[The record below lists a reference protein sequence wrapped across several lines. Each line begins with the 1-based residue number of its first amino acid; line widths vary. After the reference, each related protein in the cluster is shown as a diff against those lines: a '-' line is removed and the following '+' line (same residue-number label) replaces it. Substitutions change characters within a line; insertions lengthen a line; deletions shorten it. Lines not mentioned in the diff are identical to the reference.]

1 MKCKKWAITLLFNSQ
16 EKLEHRLF
24 EIVIY
29 LVHYYFLD
37 KCRISDLD
45 ATGNLGD
52 QLTNEINH
60 KTFIHLFS
68 REFLNLLHQEGQII
82 ELEATLMEKE
92 QELFKIIIR
101 DGISVDILGSGKMIP
116 RHILGDFIS
125 LDPELFLG
133 QDELLIGAATDK
145 NR

>member
-1 MKCKKWAITLLFNSQ
+1 
-16 EKLEHRLF
+16 
-24 EIVIY
+24 
-29 LVHYYFLD
+29 LD

>member
-1 MKCKKWAITLLFNSQ
+1 MKCKKWAITLVVNSQ

-24 EIVIY
+24 KIVIC
-29 LVHYYFLD
+29 LVPCYFLD
-37 KCRISDLD
+37 KCRIFELD

-52 QLTNEINH
+52 QLTNELNH
-60 KTFIHLFS
+60 KNFIYLS
-68 REFLNLLHQEGQII
+68 SGEFLNLLHQEGQII

-133 QDELLIGAATDK
+133 QDELLIGAATDN

>member
-29 LVHYYFLD
+29 LVYYYFLD

-52 QLTNEINH
+52 QLTNELNH
-60 KTFIHLFS
+60 KTFIY
-68 REFLNLLHQEGQII
+68 LLEN
-82 ELEATLMEKE
+82 
-92 QELFKIIIR
+92 F
-101 DGISVDILGSGKMIP
+101 
-116 RHILGDFIS
+116 
-125 LDPELFLG
+125 
-133 QDELLIGAATDK
+133 
-145 NR
+145 